1 MKKYTSIA
9 ALSLAAILC
18 AFSQF
23 GCASPQPAAST
34 NANMATPVPTP
45 DKAAIEA
52 EIMKIENDWPRI
64 IKEHDVATVKKIE
77 ADDAVF
83 IYPDGSIGDK
93 ATDVKDMEA
102 AALTAD
108 SWGVSDV
115 KVIVLDNDSAVA
127 TGRSTVKNGKY
138 KGQPFPYEDFRW
150 LDTFARRNGQ
160 WQVVAGASIPLMKG
174 TASPSPSAS
183 PAMKASPTVKP
194 SPTGKPTPAM
204 KASPVMKPP
213 AAKAMS
219 TPPRP
224 VPPINKP

>member
-1 MKKYTSIA
+1 MKKFTSVAI
-9 ALSLAAILC
+9 LSLAVALF

-23 GCASPQPAAST
+23 GCTSPQPTTST
-34 NANMATPVPTP
+34 NANMATPAPTP

-64 IKEHDVATVKKIE
+64 IKDHDVATVKKIE

-102 AALTAD
+102 GALTAD
-108 SWGVSDV
+108 SWGISDV
-115 KVIVLDNDSAVA
+115 KVIVLDSDSAVA

-174 TASPSPSAS
+174 TASPSPKPSPSPSAS
-183 PAMKASPTVKP
+183 PATKPSPTVKP

-204 KASPVMKPP
+204 KASPAMKPVTTP
-213 AAKAMS
+213 ARTK
-219 TPPRP
+219 TP
-224 VPPINKP
+224 